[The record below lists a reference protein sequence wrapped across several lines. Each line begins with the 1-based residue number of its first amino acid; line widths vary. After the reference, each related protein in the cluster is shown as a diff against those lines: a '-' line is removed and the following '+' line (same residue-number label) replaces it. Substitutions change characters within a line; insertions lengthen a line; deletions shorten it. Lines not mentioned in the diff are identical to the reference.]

1 MLFKSIKLLGKW
13 KILLFNEW
21 PFFLGFFAC
30 LAAVFI
36 WKPNIVL
43 NDLALGSM
51 TTSVFAKE
59 QGNKIH
65 CTDFSDYRDC
75 KSSFYKSRK
84 RNNIL
89 WFGNSQLHAVNQYKL
104 GDETAPKILNRMFS
118 STETYVLAFSQPNAN
133 FSEHEA
139 LLDHVLVD
147 FPTKVLILPLVFDDT
162 RETGVR
168 STLIKS
174 NEPLDFS
181 ENKNNQ
187 NLDVSSFE
195 KREPHNIGSN
205 FSKKDA
211 FDGEVRLERKVNKW
225 INSVVNRDKLKA
237 EIFIA
242 LYNLR
247 NFIFRITPSSKRRL
261 IRTRYNENM
270 AALSRLLINAKK
282 AQIIVI
288 GYIAP
293 IRNDVALPYFAD
305 EYETFKRDTRKM
317 FDDKAFQLYDLESL
331 VPGKFWG
338 VKNSTS
344 LSGEPELDFMHFR
357 GEGHK
362 LLADRIYEILGSTR
376 EF

>member
-1 MLFKSIKLLGKW
+1 MLFKSIKPLGKW

-43 NDLALGSM
+43 NDFALGRM
-51 TTSVFAKE
+51 TTPVFAKE

-65 CTDFSDYRDC
+65 CSDFSDYWDC
-75 KSSFYKSRK
+75 KSSFYKSQK
-84 RNNIL
+84 RNNIV
-89 WFGNSQLHAVNQYKL
+89 WFGNSQLHAINQYKL
-104 GDETAPKILNRMFS
+104 GDETAPKILHRMFS

-133 FSEHEA
+133 FSEHEV

-147 FPTKVLILPLVFDDT
+147 FPTKALILPLVFDDT

-168 STLIKS
+168 SALIKS

-187 NLDVSSFE
+187 NLDISSYE
-195 KREPHNIGSN
+195 KREPLNIGSN
-205 FSKKDA
+205 TSKKDVPN
-211 FDGEVRLERKVNKW
+211 GEVWLERKVNNW

-247 NFIFRITPSSKRRL
+247 NFIFRITPSSERRL

-270 AALSRLLINAKK
+270 AALSRLLISAKK

-305 EYETFKRDTRKM
+305 EYKTFKRDTRKM
-317 FDDKAFQLYDLESL
+317 FNDMTFQLYDLESL

-338 VKNSTS
+338 LKNSTS

-362 LLADRIYEILGSTR
+362 LLADRIYEILGSTG